1 MRSPLYRTRH
11 LPTRRE
17 SCRLGSCVFV
27 PRMRVR
33 SCALFSLVTPPFH
46 ASEDGFKGADVSCE
60 PVELVLRPEC
70 SVGDYPQ
77 SLGLQREL
85 IMCIFVNLLF
95 PFCKSITCTSFSA
108 ILNALSMDTQ
118 MLKRPMNRATP
129 SLPSVRVAGDTLIDR
144 SPRRLRSACFGSS
157 MNGLA
162 AVIYGLP
169 LLDRKYLVGV
179 CVSTQSVSAFA
190 NAIANPWLA

>member
-85 IMCIFVNLLF
+85 FICVFVGHLF
-95 PFCKSITCTSFSA
+95 PFCKSITWTSFSA

-129 SLPSVRVAGDTLIDR
+129 SRPSVRVAGDTLIDR

-157 MNGLA
+157 MNGLG
-162 AVIYGLP
+162 AVMVFLFWIGN
-169 LLDRKYLVGV
+169 RWLVF
-179 CVSTQSVSAFA
+179 VSRRSR
-190 NAIANPWLA
+190 